1 MEKPFSIGGR
11 EENDKTDEAVF
22 SKAESIEKT
31 KNGLTKP
38 FDIPSV
44 QLKGQGN
51 GISGTREEKI
61 IEGKSALK
69 KTPRLIKPFHIEEDL
84 SKTVFNTVH
93 EDNMQEIPS
102 SQKKLPENTGNGS
115 EKADESGDIEK
126 TEMVGKENH
135 ISLYQDPSCR
145 VKPIRIV
152 SDINAKRAKQLVEGL
167 NISQELG
174 TVLEKNI
181 ARTLE
186 ENPQLANFFP
196 VTEPKECYRKNR
208 MNFTMQLIGVQ
219 VAIKDTEIGEQEKR
233 SYQINLTVT
242 KLNGKKCLFS
252 TTVEDYKI
260 KGTDWLRKATGS
272 LAHIPADKNEK
283 QMYANMIQKC
293 IETEEV
299 PVEIE
304 YPNAGWR
311 QVSNLGWR
319 YIFKEGIIGGAKQKI
334 HTAGNSYS
342 LNVNWPEV
350 GKSDVFAAAMNMMK
364 ICKHKGV
371 STTLVLYVHASLLTT
386 LFEIAGYP
394 LCFVYIIQGVT
405 NSRKTSLVTA
415 VGKIFDREK
424 LIADAEFATAT
435 SCGIEK
441 TASLYKDAPVLID
454 DFKPGATLAQQREME
469 RKLDELIRLYG
480 NRVSKKR
487 MNDYIPKGNE
497 KFFPV
502 GGGCILTAE
511 ILTGV
516 SSTLT
521 RAFVTE
527 IDRDD
532 VQNDLLEY
540 YQNQR
545 WIIPTHMYDFLLWVT
560 GEFDGIVGF
569 ICQRFPI
576 LRKKYDFRYNR
587 YGEMF
592 ATFYL
597 TAELLGQYAVARGF
611 WNMENARAFEKIVEE
626 YLLEILYANE
636 DNMSRRDKGRLVLE
650 VLEMAVESGQIV
662 PVELNEKTCSQKHD
676 CYEDNKYIYIR
687 FQLLKQLADRHLGM
701 LNKASGIYSDDELF
715 MLLENLD
722 VLEVDERN
730 GRRNRSRK
738 LPIQRGNALR
748 YLYIKKERMQ
758 QLMEEN

>member
-1 MEKPFSIGGR
+1 MEEPIVVISRAEKAPNNLVKPFTVPSVQKEKQSNGTEGTKEAKSVR
-11 EENDKTDEAVF
+11 DELAP
-22 SKAESIEKT
+22 EKT
-31 KNGLTKP
+31 QISTKP
-38 FDIPSV
+38 FWIGEAPQEAYECSESDSINVIVPIQNESMV
-44 QLKGQGN
+44 NTVKGQEHSE
-51 GISGTREEKI
+51 IIATEKPT
-61 IEGKSALK
+61 ECRKENVSLPYPAM
-69 KTPRLIKPFHIEEDL
+69 PVRQKPFHMISANNADWA
-84 SKTVFNTVH
+84 
-93 EDNMQEIPS
+93 
-102 SQKKLPENTGNGS
+102 KLL
-115 EKADESGDIEK
+115 A
-126 TEMVGKENH
+126 
-135 ISLYQDPSCR
+135 
-145 VKPIRIV
+145 
-152 SDINAKRAKQLVEGL
+152 EGL
-167 NISQELG
+167 NVRDDVRV
-174 TVLEKNI
+174 VLEQYL
-181 ARTLE
+181 ARALE
-186 ENPQLANFFP
+186 ENPQMAHLLS
-196 VTEPKECYRKNR
+196 VTADKKFYRKTG
-208 MNFTMQLIGVQ
+208 MNFSMQLIGVK
-219 VAIKDTEIGEQEKR
+219 ITMKDTESGEQEKR
-233 SYQINLTVT
+233 SYKINLTVT
-242 KLNGKKCLFS
+242 KLNGRQCLFT

-260 KGTDWLRKATGS
+260 KATDWLRKATGS
-272 LAHIPADKNEK
+272 LAHIPADKDEK
-283 QMYANMIQKC
+283 QIYANMVQQC
-293 IETEEV
+293 IETEDV

-311 QVSNLGWR
+311 QVPNLGWR
-319 YIFKEGIIGGAKQKI
+319 YVFNEGTIGEAKQKI

-350 GKSDVFAAAMNMMK
+350 GKGEVFAAAMNMTK

-371 STTLVLYVHASLLTT
+371 STTLMLYVHTSLLTT

-415 VGKIFDREK
+415 VGKLFDREK

-527 IDRDD
+527 IDRND

-540 YQNQR
+540 YQNHR
-545 WIIPTHMYDFLLWVT
+545 WILPTHMYDFLLWVT
-560 GEFDGIVGF
+560 GEFDRIVGF

-576 LRKKYDFRYNR
+576 LRKQYDFRYDR

-597 TAELLGQYAVARGF
+597 TSELLGQYAVSRGF
-611 WNMENARAFEKIVEE
+611 WNMENASIFEKTVKG
-626 YLLEILYANE
+626 YLLETLYANE

-662 PVELNEKTCSQKHD
+662 PVELNEKSCSQRHD
-676 CYEDNKYIYIR
+676 CYEDDKYIYIR
-687 FQLLKQLADRHLGM
+687 FQLLKQLADRHLSM

-722 VLEVDERN
+722 VLDVEERS
-730 GRRNRSRK
+730 GKRNRSRK

-748 YLYIKKERMQ
+748 YLYIKKEKVQ
-758 QLMEEN
+758 QLMAEN